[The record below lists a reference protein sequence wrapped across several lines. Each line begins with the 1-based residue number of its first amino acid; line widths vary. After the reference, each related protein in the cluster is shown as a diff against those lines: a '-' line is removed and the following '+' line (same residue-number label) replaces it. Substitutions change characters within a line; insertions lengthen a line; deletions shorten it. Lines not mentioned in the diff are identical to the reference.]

1 MKRFLVILFFAFPV
15 YTVAQNEFAATSFY
29 NTLKKIKDDGEK
41 GFAACK
47 GQKMKSPYEDLEDAY
62 KAKFMLPLADS
73 GKVVFPVSGPVYAV
87 YFFEP
92 EKKLVDIEK
101 RASNLREAV
110 ATATG
115 GLLYSKATTTKIDD
129 YINSNTYI
137 YLAEEETD
145 TRKAIYRISIYRVKK
160 RYHLSLEIRGKNN

>member
-1 MKRFLVILFFAFPV
+1 MKRFLAILFFAFPV
-15 YTVAQNEFAATSFY
+15 YVVAQNEFAAISFY

-41 GFAACK
+41 GFPLCK
-47 GQKMKSPYEDLEDAY
+47 GQKLKSPYEDLEDAY
-62 KAKFMLPLADS
+62 NAKLMLPLADS
-73 GKVVFPVSGPVYAV
+73 GKVVFPVSGPIYVV

-92 EKKLVDIEK
+92 EKKLAGIEK

-115 GLLYSKATTTKIDD
+115 GLLYSKTTTTKIDD

-137 YLAEEETD
+137 YSAENETD
-145 TRKAIYRISIYRVKK
+145 TRKALYRISIYRVKK
-160 RYHLSLEIRGKNN
+160 RYHLSLEIRGKNT